1 MNNRTKKW
9 TVVAGCLVMCVIL
22 AVLISSK
29 LQKQPI
35 IDEQISSQGSEPS
48 DVTVNTPETEEK
60 EVMVTV
66 PDIDEPEEKDNGS
79 ISSGTEQTIQND
91 IEKPEYTEE
100 QLTDPTQKPDG
111 EKVTE
116 SPKNEDHDKVE
127 VPKEIPK
134 EESKPKGGGL
144 PGFENVPDAG
154 ENKVIEVDGDGDINK
169 QVGIMD

>member
-9 TVVAGCLVMCVIL
+9 AVVAGCLVVCVIL
-22 AVLISSK
+22 AVLISSQF
-29 LQKQPI
+29 QKNPI
-35 IDEQISSQGSEPS
+35 IDEPILPQDEQIS

-60 EVMVTV
+60 EVMVTI
-66 PDIDEPEEKDNGS
+66 PDIAEPENKDNGA
-79 ISSGTEQTIQND
+79 ISSGTEQTIQKD
-91 IEKPEYTEE
+91 VEKPEYTEE

-116 SPKNEDHDKVE
+116 PPKPEDHDKV
-127 VPKEIPK
+127 EIPK

>member
-9 TVVAGCLVMCVIL
+9 AVVAGCLTVCVIL
-22 AVLISSK
+22 SVLISSQFK
-29 LQKQPI
+29 KNPI
-35 IDEQISSQGSEPS
+35 IDEPILPQDEQIS
-48 DVTVNTPETEEK
+48 DMTVNTPETEEK

-66 PDIDEPEEKDNGS
+66 PDITEPEDKDNGAT
-79 ISSGTEQTIQND
+79 SSGTEQTIQKD
-91 IEKPEYTEE
+91 VEKPEYTEE

-116 SPKNEDHDKVE
+116 PPKPLDHDKVD

-154 ENKVIEVDGDGDINK
+154 ANHGEFVDGEGDINK
-169 QVGIMD
+169 QVGTMD